1 MRSIALA
8 LLTGGTAAVVLTLL
22 GCATVPAGPSLPALA
37 GSAKSAD
44 QFAVDDGRCRAF
56 VAERMGGATPS
67 SAANQTVAGSA
78 VAGAAVGAATG
89 AVIDGSAGAA
99 GGAAVGLLLGTLA
112 GSAAAQGAWMSTQQ
126 QFDAGYYACMYATG
140 HRVPVPAYDVARY
153 RAWYESLTPP
163 ASATAPADMAAPNVR
178 APAPPSSR

>member
-1 MRSIALA
+1 MRSLA
-8 LLTGGTAAVVLTLL
+8 LTLRAGGTVAVVLSLL
-22 GCATVPAGPSLPALA
+22 GCATIPAGPSLPALP

-44 QFAVDDGRCRAF
+44 QFAADDGRCRAF
-56 VAERMGGATPS
+56 VSERMGGATPS

-89 AVIDGSAGAA
+89 AVIDGSSGAA
-99 GGAAVGLLLGTLA
+99 GGAAVGLLLGSLA
-112 GSAAAQGAWMSTQQ
+112 GSAAAQGAWISTQQ
-126 QFDAGYYACMYATG
+126 QFDAAYYACMYAIG

-163 ASATAPADMAAPNVR
+163 ASATAPTDMTAPDGTHPGADR
-178 APAPPSSR
+178 